1 MSRTRAAAAIP
12 LRCQSMSQKRR
23 TAADEPYLLVRSSA
37 SELAP
42 GDPIGE
48 HGHCWHQLVHAA
60 DGVLM
65 VWTERGSW
73 VVPSRWAVWVP
84 AGVRHRIRALARARF
99 RTIYVAPGAC
109 PYLPEKCATITVSP
123 LLRELVLRTVAIGM
137 LDQRDPVEH
146 ALAIVLLDAIR
157 TAPVP
162 PFGLPEPGS
171 DATRRAVDRV
181 FAGDAGAA
189 TAAIARQV
197 GLSTRTLERRFLAET
212 GLSFGRW
219 RRRGALLASLEQL
232 AGGASVKQ
240 AAASA
245 GYATPSAFV
254 AAFRGEFGK
263 TPGRYFGGD

>member
-1 MSRTRAAAAIP
+1 
-12 LRCQSMSQKRR
+12 MSQKRR
-23 TAADEPYLLVRSSA
+23 TAADEPFLLVRSVA
-37 SELAP
+37 SELAV
-42 GDPIGE
+42 GARIAE
-48 HGHCWHQLVHAA
+48 HGHGWHQLVHAA

-84 AGVRHRIRALARARF
+84 AGVQHRIRALAHARL
-99 RTIYVAPGAC
+99 RTIYVAPAFAD
-109 PYLPEKCATITVSP
+109 LPEGCTTITVSP

-137 LDQRDPVEH
+137 LDQRDAVEH
-146 ALAIVLLDAIR
+146 ALAVVLLDAIR

-162 PFGLPEPGS
+162 PYGLPEPGS
-171 DATRRAVDRV
+171 DATRRAVDRL
-181 FAGDAGAA
+181 FAGDPGSDTA
-189 TAAIARQV
+189 TIARAV
-197 GLSTRTLERRFLAET
+197 GLSARTLERRFLAET

-219 RRRGALLASLEQL
+219 RRRGALLASLERL

-254 AAFRGEFGK
+254 AAFKGEFGE
-263 TPGRYFGGD
+263 TPGRYFGAD